1 LQVLCLSCSTVRMEH
16 AIADGLDDLWEAPAP
31 EQESHACEVVA
42 YPPRTAMEL
51 VEAAELSDHDRLQKL
66 ENEIFAENL
75 VIVMDATRFR
85 EIPPD
90 AKEPLP
96 EWIAELGPTEAWK
109 RFRVAQAAWMGAKD
123 APVGISIAAQ
133 TGPWRCREKSGE
145 GSRSQVHLRPRGARA
160 AASAR
165 HACRGA
171 VLAVDRV
178 HVPRVRKDPGCWKA
192 RVCA

>member
-123 APVGISIAAQ
+123 APVGISIAAK
-133 TGPWRCREKSGE
+133 TVSNLSK
-145 GSRSQVHLRPRGARA
+145 ARA
-160 AASAR
+160 LRDAGAKTLNIEKIVFAAPTYGSIEVQGEER
-165 HACRGA
+165 
-171 VLAVDRV
+171 
-178 HVPRVRKDPGCWKA
+178 
-192 RVCA
+192 